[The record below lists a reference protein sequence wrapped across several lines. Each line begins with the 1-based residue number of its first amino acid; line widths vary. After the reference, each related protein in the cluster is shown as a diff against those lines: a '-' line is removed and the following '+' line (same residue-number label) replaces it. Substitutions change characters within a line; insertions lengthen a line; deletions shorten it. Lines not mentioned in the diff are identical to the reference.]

1 MVRCGKLVLA
11 RERNFSVQISKK
23 ERNFRGCIWQ
33 VWNARSCNESLFQ
46 KCKVYIFLRIITRQ
60 CVVHIW
66 SFFLSESKFPNDTS
80 RRFQFNYHS
89 SKSWEIHQKS
99 LKNFPE
105 TVPKFN
111 HRTHLMRVCS
121 GKSRTARNQSPQ
133 AGQRPPQCPT
143 RGRELMEI
151 LITKKRLRRRRNA
164 IIIKR
169 GGQKSPRWSATTRPH
184 HAHGNCRHASEWK
197 TYRPNSSTNA
207 TRSFE
212 SYYVRLLGGGGTD
225 ESALWHDK
233 WPRFTHVRIFPT
245 PRGGVGRPRYTSESS
260 HRIVCGC
267 GGTASREKKNTRTQI
282 ATTQTVRFVTCVPS
296 SPFKRHGTKS
306 GGRRGSTLSRRRLST
321 SSSEQSKV
329 QCLRGRINEI
339 TDS

>member
-1 MVRCGKLVLA
+1 MCGSYLK
-11 RERNFSVQISKK
+11 
-23 ERNFRGCIWQ
+23 
-33 VWNARSCNESLFQ
+33 
-46 KCKVYIFLRIITRQ
+46 FL
-60 CVVHIW
+60 W
-66 SFFLSESKFPNDTS
+66 KSKFPNDTS

-212 SYYVRLLGGGGTD
+212 SYYVRLLGGGWD
-225 ESALWHDK
+225 
-233 WPRFTHVRIFPT
+233 
-245 PRGGVGRPRYTSESS
+245 GRKRVVARQMATIHARPNIP
-260 HRIVCGC
+260 HHPGW
-267 GGTASREKKNTRTQI
+267 GGTASVHFWIKSSHRLWMWWDSLERRKKNNTRTQI